1 MNTTKKKRKHSV
13 PRLAQTIST
22 LSAGLFCKLSFVKI
36 STFQWIVLAWTKW
49 HFQSEQHAA
58 SGSFPLG
65 LVPPPIIL
73 AIFVATLSAP
83 PLPFQLGPDVPGEQ
97 PTPGAAQDESMGFS
111 VRGWKFG
118 ACCSHLSTACCVQE
132 GSREPSIDAVTTA
145 VNVVA
150 MKVNEMSQLGPTELF
165 NPPSLGMVSPL

>member
-1 MNTTKKKRKHSV
+1 MDSFGLDQMALSIRTTCCVGKF
-13 PRLAQTIST
+13 ST
-22 LSAGLFCKLSFVKI
+22 RFGSPSHHTCHFCGNFV
-36 STFQWIVLAWTKW
+36 S
-49 HFQSEQHAA
+49 
-58 SGSFPLG
+58 
-65 LVPPPIIL
+65 PP
-73 AIFVATLSAP
+73 
-83 PLPFQLGPDVPGEQ
+83 PFQLGPDVPGEQ